1 MAEEN
6 LETVENQP
14 RYLDAYDNEISVDD
28 CDLEKGSLKY
38 EQLFV
43 KHHDAIE
50 AKSEIVHYKVSKFYF
65 EDGTELEVSGND
77 DPHVKVIDEKEGIFQ
92 YVDCGEGKIYFGADL
107 DSVVDEEQ
115 VDPKEAWD
123 EYETIYRYTPY
134 TDEELAEKK
143 AAQEAMQK
151 HQDFIENGP
160 DKLDSTASSV
170 EDITVMLSEMI
181 GVSE

>member
-1 MAEEN
+1 MVEE
-6 LETVENQP
+6 EKI
-14 RYLDAYDNEISVDD
+14 RYLDVDGNEINEADI
-28 CDLEKGSLKY
+28 DLEKGRIQS

-43 KHHDAIE
+43 KHHDEIE
-50 AKSEIVHYKVSKFYF
+50 AKSEVVHYSVSKFYF

-107 DSVVDEEQ
+107 NSVVDEEQ

-123 EYETIYRYTPY
+123 EYETIYRYTLY

-151 HQDFIENGP
+151 QQEFIENGP

-170 EDITVMLSEMI
+170 EDLTVMLSEMI

>member
-14 RYLDAYDNEISVDD
+14 RYLDAYDNEISIDD
-28 CDLEKGSLKY
+28 CDLEKGFVAS

-43 KHHDAIE
+43 KHHDAID
-50 AKSEIVHYKVSKFYF
+50 AKSEVVHYKVNKFYF

-92 YVDCGEGKIYFGADL
+92 YVDCGEGKVYFGADI

-123 EYETIYRYTPY
+123 EYETIYRYTLY
-134 TDEELAEKK
+134 TDEELAKRK
-143 AAQEAMQK
+143 ADLEAASKQ
-151 HQDFIENGP
+151 QDFITNGP